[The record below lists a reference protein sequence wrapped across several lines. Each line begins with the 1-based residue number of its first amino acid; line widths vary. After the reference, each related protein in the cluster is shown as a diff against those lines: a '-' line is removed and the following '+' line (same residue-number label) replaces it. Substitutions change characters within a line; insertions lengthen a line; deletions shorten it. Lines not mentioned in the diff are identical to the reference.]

1 MVERKARVL
10 AVDDDQPTR
19 EMLER
24 SLFLRGFDCTVAGS
38 AVEAAE
44 LLAVKDFDVLLLD
57 ILMPGRSGM
66 ELLRVVADHPHMAVV
81 VLSAFADAFAATK
94 ALKVGADDYVTKPVN
109 LDELAVRLERAIERR
124 TTLARNEQMQE
135 AIGEF
140 AELLEER
147 RTESAPRP

>member
-1 MVERKARVL
+1 MAERKARVL

-24 SLFLRGFDCTVAGS
+24 SLALRGFDCYVVGS

-44 LLAVKDFDVLLLD
+44 ILAREDFDLLLLD

-94 ALKVGADDYVTKPVN
+94 ALKEGADDYVTKPVN
-109 LDELAVRLERAIERR
+109 LDELAVRMERAIERR
-124 TTLARNEQMQE
+124 STLAQNEHMQA

-140 AELLEER
+140 ADLMEER
-147 RTESAPRP
+147 RPKSAS

>member
-1 MVERKARVL
+1 MAERKAHVL
-10 AVDDDQPTR
+10 VVDDDQPTR

-24 SLFLRGFDCTVAGS
+24 SLTLRGFECSVAGS
-38 AVEAAE
+38 AVDAAE
-44 LLAVKDFDVLLLD
+44 LLTEEDFDILLLD

-66 ELLRVVADHPHMAVV
+66 ELLRVVADHPQMAVV

-109 LDELAVRLERAIERR
+109 LDELAVRIERAIERR
-124 TTLARNEQMQE
+124 TTLAQNEHMQE

-140 AELLEER
+140 TELIEER
-147 RTESAPRP
+147 QRKAAP

>member
-1 MVERKARVL
+1 MAERKARVL

-24 SLFLRGFDCTVAGS
+24 SLALRGFDCRVAAS

-44 LLAVKDFDVLLLD
+44 LLAVEDFDVLLLD

-66 ELLRVVADHPHMAVV
+66 ELLRVVADHPQMAVV

-109 LDELAVRLERAIERR
+109 LDELAVRLDRAIERR
-124 TTLARNEQMQE
+124 TTLAQNEQMHE

-140 AELLEER
+140 AELIEER
-147 RTESAPRP
+147 RSESAP

>member
-1 MVERKARVL
+1 MAEGKARVL

-24 SLFLRGFDCTVAGS
+24 SLTLRGFECVTLGS

-44 LLAVKDFDVLLLD
+44 LLAEEDFDVLLLD

-66 ELLRVVADHPHMAVV
+66 ELLRVVAGHPRMAVV

-109 LDELAVRLERAIERR
+109 IDELAMRMERAIERR
-124 TTLARNEQMQE
+124 TMLAQNEHMQQ

-140 AELLEER
+140 TAFTEER
-147 RTESAPRP
+147 PSKTAT

>member
-1 MVERKARVL
+1 MAERNARLLV
-10 AVDDDQPTR
+10 VDDDQPTR

-24 SLFLRGFDCTVAGS
+24 SLTLRGFDCIVAGS

-44 LLAVKDFDVLLLD
+44 LLGEEDFDLLLLD

-66 ELLRVVADHPHMAVV
+66 ELLRVAADHPHMAVV

-109 LDELAVRLERAIERR
+109 LDELAVRIERAIERR
-124 TTLARNEQMQE
+124 ATLAQNEHMQE

-140 AELLEER
+140 TQLMGER
-147 RTESAPRP
+147 QRKATP

>member
-1 MVERKARVL
+1 MAERKARVL

-24 SLFLRGFDCTVAGS
+24 SLALRGFDCYVVGS

-44 LLAVKDFDVLLLD
+44 ILAREDFDLLLLD

-94 ALKVGADDYVTKPVN
+94 ALKEGADDYVTKPVN
-109 LDELAVRLERAIERR
+109 LDELAVRMERAIERR
-124 TTLARNEQMQE
+124 STLAQNEHLQA

-140 AELLEER
+140 ADLMEER
-147 RTESAPRP
+147 RPKSAS

>member
-1 MVERKARVL
+1 MAERQARVL

-24 SLFLRGFDCTVAGS
+24 SLALRGFDCSVVGS
-38 AVEAAE
+38 AIEAAE
-44 LLAVKDFDVLLLD
+44 LLTREEFDILLLD

-66 ELLRVVADHPHMAVV
+66 ELLRVVSDHPRMAVV

-94 ALKVGADDYVTKPVN
+94 AFKVGADDYVTKPVN
-109 LDELAVRLERAIERR
+109 LDELAMRMERAIERR
-124 TTLARNEQMQE
+124 TMRAQNEQMQE

-140 AELLEER
+140 AEIIEKR
-147 RTESAPRP
+147 GSQAAP

>member
-1 MVERKARVL
+1 MAEGKARVL

-19 EMLER
+19 EMLAR
-24 SLFLRGFDCTVAGS
+24 SLALRGFDCSVAGS

-44 LLAVKDFDVLLLD
+44 LLAVEDFDVLLLD

-66 ELLRVVADHPHMAVV
+66 ELLRVVADHPQMAVV

-109 LDELAVRLERAIERR
+109 LDELAVRLERAIGRR
-124 TTLARNEQMQE
+124 TMLAQNEHMQE

-140 AELLEER
+140 AGLIEEHP
-147 RTESAPRP
+147 SQSDP

>member
-1 MVERKARVL
+1 MAERKARVL

-24 SLFLRGFDCTVAGS
+24 SLALRGFDCYVVGS

-44 LLAVKDFDVLLLD
+44 ILAREDFDLLLLD

-81 VLSAFADAFAATK
+81 VLSAFADAFAATR
-94 ALKVGADDYVTKPVN
+94 ALKEGADDYVTKPVN
-109 LDELAVRLERAIERR
+109 LDELAVRMERAIERR
-124 TTLARNEQMQE
+124 STLAQNEHM
-135 AIGEF
+135 
-140 AELLEER
+140 
-147 RTESAPRP
+147 

>member
-1 MVERKARVL
+1 MAERKARVL

-24 SLFLRGFDCTVAGS
+24 SLALRGFDCYVVGS

-44 LLAVKDFDVLLLD
+44 ILAREDFDLLLLD

-81 VLSAFADAFAATK
+81 VLSAFADAFAATR
-94 ALKVGADDYVTKPVN
+94 ALKEGADDYVTKPVN
-109 LDELAVRLERAIERR
+109 LDELAVRMERAIERR
-124 TTLARNEQMQE
+124 STLAQNEHMQA

-140 AELLEER
+140 ADLIEER
-147 RTESAPRP
+147 RPKSAS

>member
-1 MVERKARVL
+1 MAERKARALV
-10 AVDDDQPTR
+10 VDDDQPTR

-24 SLFLRGFDCTVAGS
+24 SLALRGFGCTVAGS
-38 AVEAAE
+38 AVEAAG
-44 LLAVKDFDVLLLD
+44 LLTEEDFDVLLLD

-66 ELLRVVADHPHMAVV
+66 ELLRVVADHPRMAVV

-109 LDELAVRLERAIERR
+109 LDELAVRIERAIERR
-124 TTLARNEQMQE
+124 ATLAQNEHMQE

-140 AELLEER
+140 AELLEECHR
-147 RTESAPRP
+147 KTAP

>member
-1 MVERKARVL
+1 MAEGKTGVL

-24 SLFLRGFDCTVAGS
+24 SLTLRGFECIVVGS
-38 AVEAAE
+38 AVEAAG
-44 LLAVKDFDVLLLD
+44 LLAEEDFDVLLLD

-66 ELLRVVADHPHMAVV
+66 ELLRVVADHPRMAVV

-94 ALKVGADDYVTKPVN
+94 AIKVGADDYVTKPVN
-109 LDELAVRLERAIERR
+109 LDELAVRLARAIERR
-124 TTLARNEQMQE
+124 TIRAQNEHMKE

-140 AELLEER
+140 TALIGER
-147 RTESAPRP
+147 GSKAAS